1 MKSIEVRSWYFII
14 SSWEWIDICMEKS
27 PGDPARSRGLGM
39 YGDMEDM
46 DKTAWFLG
54 QTQTDLPGVRHRT
67 DEVGRA

>member
-1 MKSIEVRSWYFII
+1 
-14 SSWEWIDICMEKS
+14 MEKS